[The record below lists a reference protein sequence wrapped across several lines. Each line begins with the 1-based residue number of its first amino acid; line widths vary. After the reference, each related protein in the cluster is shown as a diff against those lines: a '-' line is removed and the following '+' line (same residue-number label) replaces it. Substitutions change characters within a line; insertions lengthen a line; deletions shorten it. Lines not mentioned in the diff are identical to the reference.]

1 MVDPEGVSMGILLMG
16 TSACKTRR
24 VYPLEGSC
32 LRDIKPS
39 SRFLCWFPWKL
50 GTTGD

>member
-16 TSACKTRR
+16 TSACEIRR
-24 VYPLEGSC
+24 AHTLEGSC

-39 SRFLCWFPWKL
+39 SRFLCWFLCRL
-50 GTTGD
+50 GAIGD